1 MLRTPNK
8 LVCAAFHFQLE
19 LSFPS
24 VTLGQIQELSNRDYR
39 FQIILQMTED
49 TFLPFLVKP
58 FACFVL
64 SYHTNKTG
72 ALRFF
77 IKPLPGFILSLCIM
91 SSFHKAA
98 LDYPVDKHFASSTS
112 YWT

>member
-39 FQIILQMTED
+39 FQIILQMTD
-49 TFLPFLVKP
+49 AFLPFLVKP
-58 FACFVL
+58 SVCFVL
-64 SYHTNKTG
+64 SYHTG
-72 ALRFF
+72 ALLF
-77 IKPLPGFILSLCIM
+77 S
-91 SSFHKAA
+91 
-98 LDYPVDKHFASSTS
+98 
-112 YWT
+112 

>member
-24 VTLGQIQELSNRDYR
+24 VTLGQIQELSNR
-39 FQIILQMTED
+39 LQVSDHFTD
-49 TFLPFLVKP
+49 DRRHISPLSCKTFSLLCTFI
-58 FACFVL
+58 
-64 SYHTNKTG
+64 SHWSIT
-72 ALRFF
+72 FF
-77 IKPLPGFILSLCIM
+77 IKPLLGFILSLCLM

-98 LDYPVDKHFASSTS
+98 LDYPVDKHFTSSTS